1 MAEAG
6 TSGCS
11 RAKGLDLLLT
21 EVESLEQQPLAVG
34 P

>member
-6 TSGCS
+6 TSGCL
-11 RAKGLDLLLT
+11 RVRGLDLLLT
-21 EVESLEQQPLAVG
+21 EVESLEQLHFAVG